1 LTCGTATFDIGVGL
15 FVSVIA
21 FAVVRAA
28 AFGDL
33 GPAGL
38 IVISLAKLEAARF
51 HSDHGSHDIN

>member
-1 LTCGTATFDIGVGL
+1 MATFDIGVGL